1 MNELLEEDKEMIIEI
16 LRAYCFTVTN
26 RFFGSY
32 NQATPEETLLKLYK
46 AYEKVPRIDEIIKI
60 LKGEK

>member
-1 MNELLEEDKEMIIEI
+1 MTELLEEDKEMIIEI
-16 LRAYCFTVTN
+16 LQAYCFFATN

-32 NQATPEETLLKLYK
+32 NPATPEASLLKLYK
-46 AYEKVPRIDEIIKI
+46 AYEKVPRINEIIKI